1 MSHVTFP
8 GVSYSPRHSYGTVP
22 YGRKRKAGR
31 SSQRQQRLIP
41 SRDAPSRSLSPEL
54 RPPGSEE
61 RARFVSISWFA
72 GPWHVDGQGGRET
85 DPRGCCCFVPGGGLA
100 GHLRSASD
108 ECSPGAEASLASPAR
123 QSMAAARGADG
134 GRCVNGGGVEGWRGR
149 SASFVGFGRVE

>member
-1 MSHVTFP
+1 MALVSCDYAQRSPRMSHVTFP

-41 SRDAPSRSLSPEL
+41 SRDAPSRSLPPEL

-72 GPWHVDGQGGRET
+72 GPWHVDGQGGRKT
-85 DPRGCCCFVPGGGLA
+85 DPEDAAVW
-100 GHLRSASD
+100 
-108 ECSPGAEASLASPAR
+108 SLE
-123 QSMAAARGADG
+123 
-134 GRCVNGGGVEGWRGR
+134 EGWLGTCGQRR
-149 SASFVGFGRVE
+149 MNAVHEQKPA